1 MSWICNQCE
10 SLNSDERIICEVCN
24 SISPVLVK
32 FNFKYEE
39 NNKAI
44 IEWQA
49 ENACRVTALFNSHTY
64 DISNWK
70 SARISLLCTLTIIA
84 ITVSNAV
91 TDRIY
96 TFGIP
101 KL

>member
-10 SLNSDERIICEVCN
+10 SFNPDERIICEVRY
-24 SISPVLVK
+24 SISLVVVK

-39 NNKAI
+39 NNKTI

-64 DISNWK
+64 DISNCK
-70 SARISLLCTLTIIA
+70 SARI
-84 ITVSNAV
+84 
-91 TDRIY
+91 Y
-96 TFGIP
+96 
-101 KL
+101 